1 MKPNQIARQYREL
14 AIKGASPVGLIVI
27 LYDMAIESL
36 GQAIREMDSGN
47 IEARTENLNHALS
60 VIAELQRSLN
70 MEVGGEVAKRLSD
83 LYDVARGKILEAN
96 IKVSKEIIER
106 LSGVLSSMRDAWK
119 VVEEKN
125 VSQPGM
131 QNSQEAPRMVPTS
144 SAPAQQDETAPQLQW
159 SV

>member
-144 SAPAQQDETAPQLQW
+144 SAPAQQDEAAPQLQW

>member
-144 SAPAQQDETAPQLQW
+144 TAPAQQDEAVPQLQW